1 MDRQAY
7 RQKISGNFLALPT
20 PFRIDFSLD
29 LPALRRQVRRLI
41 KAGYRTGNGILL
53 VGGAGGEFHTLRTN
67 ERKQIA
73 EIAVEEAGGL
83 IPVVVGAQST
93 SGLVMLE
100 LARFAE
106 DIGADGIQVSPP
118 YYEPA
123 SADDLF
129 ELYKSISDAADI
141 PMIVYNTWWTGTNP
155 DLGYEQTARLLEI
168 ANVGALKWSAARPSD
183 FETVLR
189 DFSSQIPII
198 DNHIC
203 EVFSHMM
210 GATSFVS
217 HPPLAWP
224 EWGLNLWERLKEQ
237 RYVEATEML
246 KQFRIPYYRLFFK
259 VYAYTGSESVFD
271 KAILEMVGEPVGLPR
286 PPARPLTA
294 ALREQTRQMLLEA
307 GVPGVRQ
314 EGT

>member
-1 MDRQAY
+1 VDRLAY

-20 PFRIDFSLD
+20 PFNADFSLD

-41 KAGYRTGNGILL
+41 TAGYRTGNGIFL
-53 VGGAGGEFHTLRTN
+53 VGGAAGEFHTLRTS

-73 EIAVEEAGGL
+73 EIVVEESGGHV
-83 IPVVVGAQST
+83 PVVVGAQST

-100 LARFAE
+100 LARFAAG
-106 DIGADGIQVSPP
+106 IGADGIQVSPP

-123 SADDLF
+123 STDDVF
-129 ELYKSISDAADI
+129 ELYKRISDAVDI
-141 PMIVYNTWWTGTNP
+141 PMVVYNTWWTGTNA

-168 ANVGALKWSAARPSD
+168 ANVGALKWSASRPSD
-183 FETVLR
+183 YETVLR
-189 DFSSQIPII
+189 DFSSRIPII

-203 EVFSHMM
+203 KVFSHML
-210 GATSFVS
+210 GATSFTS

-224 EWGLNLWERLKEQ
+224 EWGLVLWECLKQQ

-246 KQFRIPYYRLFFK
+246 KQFRMPWYHLFFK
-259 VYAYTGSESVFD
+259 IYAYTGSESVFD
-271 KAILEMVGEPVGLPR
+271 KAILELIGEPVGLPR
-286 PPARPLTA
+286 PPARPLTPK
-294 ALREQTRQMLLEA
+294 LRDQVRQMLVEA

-314 EGT
+314 GTA